1 MGFLSETGVSFSP
14 QATLS
19 LSGTFN
25 AGTWYDTTIQRSSLN
40 TGIYI
45 ITVYFDT
52 ANAGASM
59 YACRSVAV
67 PFHWHDGGSNTTT
80 AVTINNQ
87 QGFMGHAPNSFGQW
101 NSAMEL
107 RIKHNYSNVNSG
119 NQVLQVKFTNTM
131 TLTGESARNVTLHFR
146 RFS

>member
-1 MGFLSETGVSFSP
+1 MGFLSDTGVSFSP
-14 QATLS
+14 QITLS
-19 LSGTFN
+19 LVGTFN
-25 AGTWYDTTIQRSSLN
+25 AGTWYDTTVQRPSLN
-40 TGIYI
+40 DGIYM

-59 YACRSVAV
+59 YSCRSATV
-67 PFHWHDGGSNTTT
+67 PFHWHSSGSNST
-80 AVTINNQ
+80 AVSTINNE
-87 QGFMGHAPNSFGQW
+87 QGFMGHAPNAFTQW

-119 NQVLQVKFTNTM
+119 NQILQVKFTNTM
-131 TLTGESARNVTLHFR
+131 TLTGASSRNVTLYFR